1 MFIGCREVAF
11 ARYIMLLKDLL
22 SAPYNSLFIAAPGVA
37 KATHAAPRGLNAP
50 GAATG
55 ARWGVELRDF
65 IGLMIL
71 EVILSLIFT
80 RFNILSTFA
89 VKKKLKRE
97 PVPEAPAPTKNKY
110 CNTYFNFIMVCV

>member
-37 KATHAAPRGLNAP
+37 KATRAAPRGLNAP

-55 ARWGVELRDF
+55 ARWG
-65 IGLMIL
+65 G
-71 EVILSLIFT
+71 S
-80 RFNILSTFA
+80 S
-89 VKKKLKRE
+89 
-97 PVPEAPAPTKNKY
+97 
-110 CNTYFNFIMVCV
+110 